1 MAPVSRLG
9 VAKDIGA
16 LRNTGRVTS
25 TRELL
30 TRLRQGYLD
39 ESGSAAIDGADAAEV
54 FAGAIGEHAAPD
66 FTVTMD
72 GGAMTTT
79 YVGIEGLIEGWT
91 DFVAAFEAIEIHPEE
106 ILETPDGKCAVE
118 FVRLKGRPKGV
129 AADIDH
135 EAAAVWRAPDGVLS
149 AVEFHMS
156 RDAALRSAGI
166 EPGGTSEG

>member
-1 MAPVSRLG
+1 M
-9 VAKDIGA
+9 AKDIGA
-16 LRNTGRVTS
+16 LRNTGRVMS
-25 TRELL
+25 AKELL

-54 FAGAIGEHAAPD
+54 FARAIAEQATPD

-72 GGAMTTT
+72 GGALTTT
-79 YVGIEGLIEGWT
+79 YVGIEGLIHGWT
-91 DFVAAFEAIEIHPEE
+91 DFIAAFETIEIHPEE
-106 ILETPDGKCAVE
+106 ILETPDGACAVE

-129 AADIDH
+129 EADIDH

-156 RDAALRSAGI
+156 REAALRSAGI
-166 EPGGTSEG
+166 EP

>member
-1 MAPVSRLG
+1 M
-9 VAKDIGA
+9 AKDIGA

-25 TRELL
+25 AKELL

-39 ESGSAAIDGADAAEV
+39 EAGSAAIDGADAAEV
-54 FAGAIGEHAAPD
+54 FAGAIAQQAAPD

-79 YVGIEGLIEGWT
+79 YVGIKGLIEGWT
-91 DFVAAFEAIEIHPEE
+91 DFVAPFEVIEIHPEE
-106 ILETPDGKCAVE
+106 ILETPDGECAVE

-129 AADIDH
+129 DADIDH
-135 EAAAVWRAPDGVLS
+135 EAAAVWRAPGGVLS

-156 RDAALRSAGI
+156 REAALRSAGI
-166 EPGGTSEG
+166 EL

>member
-16 LRNTGRVTS
+16 LRNTDRVMS
-25 TRELL
+25 AKELL
-30 TRLRQGYLD
+30 THLRQGYLD
-39 ESGSAAIDGADAAEV
+39 ESGSAAIDGAGAAEV
-54 FAGAIGEHAAPD
+54 FATAIAEQAAPD

-72 GGAMTTT
+72 GGALTTT
-79 YVGIEGLIEGWT
+79 YVGVEGLVQGWT
-91 DFVAAFEAIEIHPEE
+91 DFIAAFETIEIHPGEVM
-106 ILETPDGKCAVE
+106 ETPDGACAVE

-135 EAAAVWRAPDGVLS
+135 EAAAVWRAPNGVLS

-156 RDAALRSAGI
+156 REAALRSAGI
-166 EPGGTSEG
+166 EPGDAPEG